1 MIKDNFKKIPEA
13 IQKEI
18 LKRIGYTALV
28 IIVSLIL
35 ILTTKDWILCFP
47 CFFISLYLLISTIT
61 LYINSVKGE
70 IICITGICVEIESS
84 RLKRNGKSVSLDV
97 DGKCVKLPFKRRIK
111 GIEEGSMVS
120 VYMNEKTKVYNNQL
134 GFVICDYYILEV
146 KKDNS

>member
-47 CFFISLYLLISTIT
+47 CLFISLYLCVTAIT
-61 LYINSVKGE
+61 LYINSVKDK
-70 IICITGICVEIESS
+70 IICITGICVEIERA

-111 GIEEGSMVS
+111 GIQVGSTVS
-120 VYMNEKTKVYNNQL
+120 VYMNEKTKVYNNQF

-146 KKDNS
+146 EKR

>member
-47 CFFISLYLLISTIT
+47 CFFISLYLLISAIT
-61 LYINSVKGE
+61 LYINSVKCK
-70 IICITGICVEIESS
+70 IICITGICVEIERS